1 MATYYCAHGDVS
13 AFMQVDAFADGGSAT
28 TPTQA
33 QVETFINMAEER
45 VDQLTDHAW
54 HTSRAKSVTDER
66 VRIQR
71 VRSNVVNLRGRMQ
84 LRHYPILAFS
94 QHATPSLGQTN
105 GNVKLWTGG
114 GYTDYL
120 DSDNGKTMGTSV
132 TDVVNKN
139 FWSDAERGTIY
150 IDNYSTFNMVNSS
163 PAGVDAYVSYK
174 YATASTPDDIKLAT
188 IYFTAAIIVANDDL
202 NISQATEG
210 SMDNRTKSEKF
221 EEMGMKIL
229 KDHHRIDRSMAMARA
244 IGGFGTGM
252 VTP

>member
-1 MATYYCAHGDVS
+1 L
-13 AFMQVDAFADGGSAT
+13 QVGGFTDGGSAT
-28 TPTQA
+28 TPTQT
-33 QVETFINMAEER
+33 QVDGFIEMAESR
-45 VDQLTDHAW
+45 VEGLTDHAW
-54 HTSRAKSVTDER
+54 STANAISVTDER
-66 VRIQR
+66 VRVQR
-71 VRSNVVNLRGRMQ
+71 VRSNVVSTRGRIQ
-84 LRHYPILAFS
+84 LSHYPILTFT
-94 QHATPSLGQTN
+94 QHATPSLAQTN

-114 GYTDYL
+114 AYTDYL
-120 DSDNGKTMGTSV
+120 DTDNSKTMGSSV
-132 TDVVNKN
+132 TDVGNN
-139 FWSDAERGTIY
+139 LWTDTERGIIY

-174 YATASTPDDIKLAT
+174 YATATTPDDIKLAT

-202 NISQATEG
+202 NLSQATEG

-229 KDHHRIDRSMAMARA
+229 KDHHRIDRSMTMARA

>member
-1 MATYYCAHGDVS
+1 MATHYCTYGDVS
-13 AFMQVDAFADGGSAT
+13 AFMQVDAFHATDT
-28 TPTQA
+28 TPTIS
-33 QVETFINMAEER
+33 QVQTFINMAEER

-54 HTSRAKSVTDER
+54 HTDRAKNVTDER
-66 VRIQR
+66 VRVQR

-84 LRHYPILAFS
+84 LRHYPIIAFTS
-94 QHATPSLGQTN
+94 PHATPNFTN
-105 GNVKLWTGG
+105 TKGNIKLWTGS

-120 DSDNGKTMGTSV
+120 DSANGKEMGSSV
-132 TDVVNKN
+132 TDVVSKN
-139 FWSDAERGTIY
+139 FWTDAERGTIY
-150 IDNYSTFNMVNSS
+150 VDNYSTFNMVNSS

-174 YATASTPDDIKLAT
+174 YATANTPDDIKLAT
-188 IYFTAAIIVANDDL
+188 IYFTAAIIAANDDL
-202 NISQATEG
+202 NVSQATEG

-229 KDHHRIDRSMAMARA
+229 KDHHRIDRSMTMARA

>member
-1 MATYYCAHGDVS
+1 MATHYCAHADVS

-54 HTSRAKSVTDER
+54 HTSRAKSVTEER
-66 VRIQR
+66 VRVQR

-94 QHATPSLGQTN
+94 QHATPSLAQTN

-120 DSDNGKTMGTSV
+120 DSDKLWSMGTSV

-139 FWSDAERGTIY
+139 FWADSERGTVY

-202 NISQATEG
+202 NISQTTEG
-210 SMDNRTKSEKF
+210 SMDNRTQSEKF
-221 EEMGMKIL
+221 EEMGMKLL

>member
-1 MATYYCAHGDVS
+1 
-13 AFMQVDAFADGGSAT
+13 MQ
-28 TPTQA
+28 P
-33 QVETFINMAEER
+33 
-45 VDQLTDHAW
+45 
-54 HTSRAKSVTDER
+54 
-66 VRIQR
+66 
-71 VRSNVVNLRGRMQ
+71 
-84 LRHYPILAFS
+84 
-94 QHATPSLGQTN
+94 PSLAQTN

-120 DSDNGKTMGTSV
+120 DSDNGKTMGSNV

-139 FWSDAERGTIY
+139 LWSDIERGTIY

-163 PAGVDAYVSYK
+163 PAGVDAYVTYK

-202 NISQATEG
+202 NLSQATEG

-229 KDHHRIDRSMAMARA
+229 KDHHRIDRSMTMARA

>member
-1 MATYYCAHGDVS
+1 MVYCTRNDVAAFLQVEDFSGTTTPADGDV
-13 AFMQVDAFADGGSAT
+13 D
-28 TPTQA
+28 
-33 QVETFINMAEER
+33 TFISMAESR
-45 VDQLTDHAW
+45 VELLTDHAW
-54 HTSRAKSVTDER
+54 ATARAKEVTDER

-84 LRHYPILAFS
+84 LRHYPILSFT
-94 QHATPSLGQTN
+94 QHATPNFTNSN
-105 GNVKLWTGG
+105 GNIKIWTGS

-120 DSDNGKTMGTSV
+120 DSDNSKTMGSSV
-132 TDVVNKN
+132 TDVSNKN
-139 FWSDAERGTIY
+139 FWVDTERGTIY

-174 YATASTPDDIKLAT
+174 YATANTPEDIKLAT
-188 IYFTAAIIVANDDL
+188 IYFTASIIVANDDL
-202 NISQATEG
+202 NVSQATEG

-229 KDHHRIDRSMAMARA
+229 KDHHRIDRSMTMARA